1 MADDLRSFGRDGK
14 SGIQWR
20 RDVSCRGE
28 VSAFDEEIGK
38 CLVRAC
44 ASGRPAGRGLLVTV
58 IEDLADEIG
67 VGDVF
72 DDAELATAERAE
84 GDVDVEDP
92 FQSLCPGERCGC
104 RFGGAV
110 CWQMIQCCVVCFA
123 FESTGFVC
131 GWNDV

>member
-14 SGIQWR
+14 LGIQWR
-20 RDVSCRGE
+20 RDESCRGE

-72 DDAELATAERAE
+72 DDAELAAA
-84 GDVDVEDP
+84 
-92 FQSLCPGERCGC
+92 
-104 RFGGAV
+104 
-110 CWQMIQCCVVCFA
+110 
-123 FESTGFVC
+123 
-131 GWNDV
+131 